1 MPKNDKELVQLLKNL
16 GRNNQ
21 EIEAIKDF
29 GKLADA
35 LKNPNEMDPL
45 ITDLKKKYGKRVIK

>member
-1 MPKNDKELVQLLKNL
+1 MPKNDKELEQLLKNL
-16 GRNNQ
+16 GRNSQ

-35 LKNPNEMDPL
+35 LGNPSEMDMVL
-45 ITDLKKKYGKRVIK
+45 VDLKKKYKIEG